1 MTKPQEIKLRKKLQD
16 FHKIIQQAEIEREDD
31 SKFDS
36 TGSRNLNKQ
45 FTSVNTKYKR
55 LKSTIWQIYD
65 EEDQEESN
73 HMMSNLKNRQIE
85 NTEKH
90 SGVNQYNL
98 MFVKLSI
105 NLDKD
110 KFLDYQIES
119 LHTENEF
126 KVESEEYLIFQCLFK
141 NNLPKYTYDMF
152 INIC

>member
-1 MTKPQEIKLRKKLQD
+1 
-16 FHKIIQQAEIEREDD
+16 
-31 SKFDS
+31 
-36 TGSRNLNKQ
+36 
-45 FTSVNTKYKR
+45 
-55 LKSTIWQIYD
+55 
-65 EEDQEESN
+65 
-73 HMMSNLKNRQIE
+73 MMSNLKNKQIE